1 MLDVWTL
8 LYFQDLDQLVFRKMD
23 LGCFQDLDFFV
34 GFGFFLDFF
43 RIWTLTLD
51 LDFSLDFQDLDLNV
65 GFGFQF
71 GFLRIWI
78 RMSGFGFGF
87 FL

>member
-34 GFGFFLDFF
+34 GFGFFFGF
-43 RIWTLTLD
+43 
-51 LDFSLDFQDLDLNV
+51 FQDLDFNF

-71 GFLRIWI
+71 GFSGSGLERWIWI
-78 RMSGFGFGF
+78 SVWIS
-87 FL
+87 